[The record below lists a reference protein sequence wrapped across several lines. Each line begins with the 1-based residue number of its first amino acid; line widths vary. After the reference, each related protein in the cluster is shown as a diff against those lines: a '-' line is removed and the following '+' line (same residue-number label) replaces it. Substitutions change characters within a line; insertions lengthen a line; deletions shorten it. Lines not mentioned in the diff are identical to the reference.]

1 MDNAPSPQLAL
12 NRVRP
17 PSLGQRIR
25 RLFWRK
31 NVKRTP
37 TILQMEAVECGAAAL
52 AMVLAH
58 HGAWIPLEQLRVA
71 CGVSRDGSKASNI
84 IRAARTLGLEA
95 RGFRTE
101 PTTLHELPMPC
112 IIHWN
117 FNHFV
122 VLEGIDGDR
131 VYINDPAVGRRRT
144 DMAELDLAFTG
155 VALTMEPTAAFQRS
169 GSKPQGLRL
178 LLRELRSSKA
188 AIGLL
193 VVVSLALVVPGI
205 VTAGFSKIFI
215 DNILIRHTDGWLIP
229 LLIGMALTAMFRA
242 VLTLVRQSLLLRLQT
257 KLSVV
262 MVSRFLWHVM
272 ALPVEFFTQRHAG
285 DIANRVGA
293 NEQVGRLLSGGIA
306 ANAFNLTS
314 IVFFAAA
321 MAIYDLP
328 LAVIGVSM
336 SLTNVLALKFIGE
349 RRQDLSGS
357 LALEQ
362 GKLVGTTVSAV
373 RSIETLK
380 ASGLEDEAFGQWA
393 GIQAKVLNT
402 EQELGASSIFLDML
416 PTLFTGLTVAAI
428 LGIGGLRV
436 IEGSLTLGGLVA
448 FQSLMASF
456 SGPVTELVNYVGS
469 LQTIKGGLER
479 LEDVY
484 NYPLGNSENHTVAPE
499 RFPPKLTGRVEL
511 SNVQFGYSILEAP
524 LLDGITVHIQPGS
537 RVALVGASG
546 SGKSTLGKLICGL
559 YTPWAGEIRIDGWRL
574 SEIPPQV
581 FANSITYVDQDI
593 FLFEGTARENLT
605 LWDSTVTEADL
616 SQALKDAVIHEDI
629 ATRAGNYDCYI
640 NEGGTNFSGGQRQR
654 IEIARAL
661 VSNPSIIVLDEAT
674 GALDPITEKII
685 DDNLRRRGCTCIIIA
700 HRLSTIRDCDV
711 IIVLQRGKI
720 VERGTHEQLMG
731 LQAAYAKLVAQ
742 E

>member
-1 MDNAPSPQLAL
+1 
-12 NRVRP
+12 
-17 PSLGQRIR
+17 
-25 RLFWRK
+25 
-31 NVKRTP
+31 
-37 TILQMEAVECGAAAL
+37 MEAVECGAAAL

-58 HGAWIPLEQLRVA
+58 HGAWIPLEQLRIA

-84 IRAARTLGLEA
+84 VRAARTFGLDA
-95 RGFRTE
+95 RGFRQE
-101 PTTLHELPMPC
+101 PATLRELPMPC

-122 VLEGIDGDR
+122 VLEGIDGGD

-144 DMAELDLAFTG
+144 DMVELDLAFTG
-155 VALTMEPTAAFQRS
+155 VALAMEPTSAFQRS

-178 LLRELRSSKA
+178 LLRELRSSKLA
-188 AIGLL
+188 VALL
-193 VVVSLALVVPGI
+193 VAVSLALVVPAI
-205 VTAGFSKIFI
+205 VAAGFSKIFI
-215 DNILIRHTDGWLIP
+215 DDILIKHTNGWLIP
-229 LLIGMALTAMFRA
+229 LLIGMALTALIRA
-242 VLTLVRQSLLLRLQT
+242 ILTFLRQSLLLRLQT

-285 DIANRVGA
+285 DIATRVDA
-293 NEQVGRLLSGGIA
+293 NEQIGRLLSSGIA
-306 ANAFNLTS
+306 ANALNLTS
-314 IVFFAAA
+314 ILFFAAA
-321 MAIYDLP
+321 MAIYDLQ
-328 LAVIGVSM
+328 LAVLGVGM
-336 SLTNVLALKFIGE
+336 SLANVLVLKLIGE
-349 RRQDLSGS
+349 RRQDLSRS

-362 GKLVGTTVSAV
+362 GKLVGATVSAV

-393 GIQAKVLNT
+393 GIQAKALNA
-402 EQELGASSIFLDML
+402 EQELGGSSIFLDML

-428 LGIGGLRV
+428 LGVGGLRV

-456 SGPVTELVNYVGS
+456 SEPMTELVNYAGS

-484 NYPLGNSENHTVAPE
+484 NYPLGNRNNCSVGPE
-499 RFPPKLTGRVEL
+499 RFPAKLTGRIEL
-511 SNVQFGYSILEAP
+511 SDIKFGYSILEAP
-524 LLDGITVHIQPGS
+524 LLDGIAISIQPGS

-559 YTPWAGEIRIDGWRL
+559 YEPWAGDVRIDGWRL

-581 FANSITYVDQDI
+581 FANSVTYVDQDI

-605 LWDSTVTEADL
+605 LWDPTVTEANL
-616 SQALKDAVIHEDI
+616 SQALKDAAIHEDI
-629 ATRAGNYDCYI
+629 ATRVGNYDCYI
-640 NEGGTNFSGGQRQR
+640 NEGGANFSGGQRQR

-661 VSNPSIIVLDEAT
+661 VSNPSVVVLDEAT
-674 GALDPITEKII
+674 GALDPITEKTI
-685 DDNLRRRGCTCIIIA
+685 DDNLRRRGCTCVIIA
-700 HRLSTIRDCDV
+700 HRLSTIRDCDE
-711 IIVLQRGKI
+711 IIVLQQGKI

-731 LQAAYAKLVAQ
+731 LQGAYAKLVAQ